1 MNKISFIGVGN
12 LASAMLKGVV
22 ESGLAEP
29 ENIIIFDID
38 KSKTVALNVQ
48 YGVNVAS
55 SAVEAAAAG
64 DVSVVAVK
72 PKDIDGVLGEI
83 SSGASFVISTAA
95 GVELSSLKANL
106 RDDCAVARI
115 MPNINAS
122 VGKAMTAYCVS
133 PETTAEQIS
142 FLNDFC
148 QSFGKCISLEEKY
161 FPVFTAVAGSAPAF
175 VYEFINDL
183 AFGAVKNGLPKSTA
197 LEIAAQTVLGSAQMI
212 IESGVHPC
220 ELTDRVCS
228 PAGTTVEGVA
238 ALREFGFDNAVIK
251 AVDYTVNKDKKLK

>member
-1 MNKISFIGVGN
+1 M
-12 LASAMLKGVV
+12 
-22 ESGLAEP
+22 
-29 ENIIIFDID
+29 
-38 KSKTVALNVQ
+38 ALNVQ

-133 PETTAEQIS
+133 P
-142 FLNDFC
+142 
-148 QSFGKCISLEEKY
+148 
-161 FPVFTAVAGSAPAF
+161 
-175 VYEFINDL
+175 
-183 AFGAVKNGLPKSTA
+183 
-197 LEIAAQTVLGSAQMI
+197 
-212 IESGVHPC
+212 
-220 ELTDRVCS
+220 
-228 PAGTTVEGVA
+228 
-238 ALREFGFDNAVIK
+238 
-251 AVDYTVNKDKKLK
+251 